1 MLTRWRYLTGLDGRI
16 GLRVTVAERKAGV
29 IRYVAQLLIPTV
41 CSTRHRAF
49 RSAVV
54 VAQEKGV
61 GGLTML
67 QLMLEAKRKGAFPW
81 T

>member
-16 GLRVTVAERKAGV
+16 GLRVTVAERKSGV
-29 IRYVAQLLIPTV
+29 IRYVSQLLIPTV
-41 CSTRHRAF
+41 CSTKHRAF
-49 RSAVV
+49 RMAVV
-54 VAQEKGV
+54 GVQETGV
-61 GGLTML
+61 CGMTMP